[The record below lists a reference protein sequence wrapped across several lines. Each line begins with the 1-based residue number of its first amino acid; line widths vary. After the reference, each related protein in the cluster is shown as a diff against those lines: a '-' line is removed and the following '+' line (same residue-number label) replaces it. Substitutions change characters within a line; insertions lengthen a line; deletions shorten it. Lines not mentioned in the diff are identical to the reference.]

1 MRWISFFLLPAFIF
15 ILNNFVLSPLGA
27 YEAYPSLDI
36 PMHIFGGM
44 SIAVMGALFLN
55 HWKALKLYK
64 AHWLVSVL
72 FLVCF
77 VSLFAVMWEW
87 YEFIFFHA
95 EQGDFADT
103 MADFFF
109 GILGGAVVALLTQWK
124 GR

>member
-15 ILNNFVLSPLGA
+15 FLNSFVLDPLGA
-27 YEAYPSLDI
+27 YEAYPSFDI

-55 HWKALKLYK
+55 HWRNLRLYR

-77 VSLFAVMWEW
+77 VSLFAVLWEW
-87 YEFIFFHA
+87 YEFIFFHTS
-95 EQGDFADT
+95 QGDFADT

-109 GILGGAVVALLTQWK
+109 GIAGGAVVAFLTQWK
-124 GR
+124 R